1 MMALPEDSA
10 PSEHVT
16 LLLERVRRGEDA
28 AREQLYPLVYDELR
42 AIANRLLGR
51 EAPGHTL
58 QPTALVHEAYLKLF
72 ARSAPES
79 ANRAHFLAIAARAMR
94 QVLVDN
100 ARRRRTAHK
109 AEPFLTVPDGEKP
122 VAPEELIALDD
133 ALTRL
138 GEHDDRLRR
147 VVELRFFAGCTEE
160 EIAQALDI
168 TTRTVQRDWAKAR
181 AWLHATLTTDG
192 DEEGTRDDA

>member
-1 MMALPEDSA
+1 MPSLPDESA
-10 PSEHVT
+10 ASGHVT
-16 LLLERVRRGEDA
+16 LLLDRVRQGDNN
-28 AREQLYPLVYDELR
+28 AREELYPLVYDELR
-42 AIANRLLGR
+42 QIANRLLGR

-79 ANRAHFLAIAARAMR
+79 VNRAHFLAIAARAMR

-109 AEPFLTVPDGEKP
+109 AEPFLTVPDGEP
-122 VAPEELIALDD
+122 AVSPDELIALDD
-133 ALTRL
+133 ALTKL
-138 GEHDDRLRR
+138 GAQDERLRQ

-160 EIAQALDI
+160 EIAQALDV

-181 AWLHATLTTDG
+181 AWLHASMTAG
-192 DEEGTRDDA
+192 NAAEHGREGT

>member
-1 MMALPEDSA
+1 MTIPADDSA
-10 PSEHVT
+10 PSGDVT
-16 LLLERVRRGEDA
+16 QLLLRVRRGDDNARDA
-28 AREQLYPLVYDELR
+28 LYPLVYDELR
-42 AIANRLLGR
+42 RIADRLLGR

-72 ARSAPES
+72 ARSAPDS
-79 ANRAHFLAIAARAMR
+79 SNRAHFLAIAARAMR

-109 AEPFLTVPDGEKP
+109 AEPFLTVPDNEAA
-122 VAPEELIALDD
+122 VAPDELIALDD

-138 GEHDDRLRR
+138 GEQDDRLRR

-160 EIAQALDI
+160 EIAEALQV

-181 AWLHATLTTDG
+181 AWLHMALTSGAHGEDQPGVT
-192 DEEGTRDDA
+192 

>member
-1 MMALPEDSA
+1 MMAPSDDSA
-10 PSEHVT
+10 ASEQIT
-16 LLLERVRRGEDA
+16 QLLYRVGHGDDN
-28 AREQLYPLVYDELR
+28 ARELLYPLVYDELR
-42 AIANRLLGR
+42 GIAHRLLGR

-109 AEPFLTVPDGEKP
+109 AEPFLTVPDGEAP

-133 ALTRL
+133 ALARL

-160 EIAQALDI
+160 EIAAALDI

-181 AWLHATLTTDG
+181 AWLHATLTTG
-192 DEEGTRDDA
+192 DAREDARDNA

>member
-1 MMALPEDSA
+1 MALSDDSA
-10 PSEHVT
+10 PQ
-16 LLLERVRRGEDA
+16 ERVTQLL
-28 AREQLYPLVYDELR
+28 ARVRQGDDHARDQLYPLVYDELR

-79 ANRAHFLAIAARAMR
+79 VNRAHFLAIAARAMR

-109 AEPFLTVPDGEKP
+109 AEPFLTVPDGEAP

-133 ALTRL
+133 ALTQL
-138 GEHDDRLRR
+138 GEQDDRLRR

-160 EIAQALDI
+160 EIAEALNV

-181 AWLHATLTTDG
+181 AWLHAALTTGAAREDQ
-192 DEEGTRDDA
+192 RDDA